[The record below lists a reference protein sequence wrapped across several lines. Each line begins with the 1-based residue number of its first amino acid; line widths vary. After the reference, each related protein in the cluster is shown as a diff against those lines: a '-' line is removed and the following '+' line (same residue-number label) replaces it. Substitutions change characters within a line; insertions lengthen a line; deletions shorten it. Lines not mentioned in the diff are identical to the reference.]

1 MALTFGVDR
10 LCTVCKGSGKRQGK
24 ATKAEESQ
32 RRKELRL
39 AHQTYEQP
47 PRIVC
52 RGCAGT
58 GLM

>member
-1 MALTFGVDR
+1 MALVFGKDR
-10 LCTVCKGSGKRQGK
+10 LCAVCKGSGKRQGK

-39 AHQTYEQP
+39 AQRTDEQA

-52 RGCAGT
+52 RSCDGT